1 MKNKSSGFTL
11 IELMVTVV
19 IIGILAAIAYPSYQ
33 DSVRQSRRAAAQ
45 AALVSLGNAME
56 RVFTQNNT
64 YTPGGAAPTL
74 GTAAGDIFPAQAP
87 LDGTSKQYN
96 LSIQPAPA
104 TTATT
109 YTIRATPIS
118 GTSQANDGMLE
129 LDGTGAKRWDKDNG
143 GTFSAA
149 ENTWSK

>member
-33 DSVRQSRRAAAQ
+33 DSVKQSRRAMAQ
-45 AALVSLGNAME
+45 AALISLGNVME

-64 YTPGGAAPTL
+64 YTPGGVTPTL
-74 GTAAGDIFPAQAP
+74 GTGAGAIFPAQAP
-87 LDGTSKQYN
+87 LEGTTKQYN
-96 LSIQPAPA
+96 LSITAA
-104 TTATT
+104 TATT
-109 YTIRATPIS
+109 YTVRATPIS
-118 GTSQANDGMLE
+118 GTSQQSDGMLE

-143 GTFSAA
+143 GSFGAA
-149 ENTWSK
+149 ENTWGK

>member
-33 DSVRQSRRAAAQ
+33 DSVKQSRRAAAQ
-45 AALVSLGNAME
+45 AALLSLGNVLE

-87 LDGTSKQYN
+87 LEGASKQYN
-96 LSIQPAPA
+96 LTISAA
-104 TTATT
+104 TATT
-109 YTIRATPIS
+109 YTVRATPIS
-118 GTSQANDGMLE
+118 GTSQASDGMLE
-129 LDGTGAKRWDKDNG
+129 LDGTGAKRWDKNNDG
-143 GTFSAA
+143 SFGAS
-149 ENTWSK
+149 EKTWGK

>member
-33 DSVRQSRRAAAQ
+33 DSVKQSRRAAAQ
-45 AALVSLGNAME
+45 VALISLGNAME

-64 YTPGGAAPTL
+64 YKPGGATPTL

-87 LDGTSKQYN
+87 LDGTAKQYN
-96 LSIQPAPA
+96 LSISAV
-104 TTATT
+104 TATT
-109 YTIRATPIS
+109 YTVLATPIS
-118 GTSQANDGMLE
+118 GTSQASDGMLA
-129 LDGTGAKRWDKDNG
+129 LDGTGAKRWDKNADG
-143 GTFSAA
+143 SFGTS
-149 ENTWSK
+149 ENTWGK